1 MLSVLIAD
9 DEAVARARLRRLLT
23 QCPDVA
29 LVAECAD
36 GREAVGAVER
46 LRPDLVFLDIMM
58 PELDGFGVVS
68 ELAGHE
74 APHVVF
80 VTAYDA
86 HAVRAFEVNALDYLL
101 KPVDAERLR
110 ATLDRARGRTA
121 GGASGAPVDQR
132 RLLALLE
139 ELAAAR
145 RAPAGPTATPAPADA
160 SAGVP
165 ALPRLG
171 ERLLVR
177 GEGRMY
183 FVRLSDV
190 DWLESSG
197 NYVTLHVGDA
207 RHQVRERI
215 GALACR
221 LDPRRFARIHRTTIV
236 NVDRVREIQPWFSGD
251 AVVILHS
258 GRKLRLSR
266 LYRAALEETFGLG
279 LSRAARD
286 AE

>member
-9 DEAVARARLRRLLT
+9 DEAVARARLRRLFA
-23 QCPDVA
+23 QSPDVA
-29 LVAECAD
+29 VVAECAD
-36 GREAVGAVER
+36 GREAVAAVER
-46 LRPDLVFLDIMM
+46 LRPDVVFLDIRM
-58 PELDGFGVVS
+58 PELDGFGVVDA
-68 ELAGHE
+68 LAGEGAGGGHQ

-86 HAVRAFEVNALDYLL
+86 HAVRAFEVNAVDYLL

-110 ATLDRARGRTA
+110 ATLDRVRRRDAA
-121 GGASGAPVDQR
+121 GGRAPAPDQR

-139 ELAAAR
+139 ELVAAR
-145 RAPAGPTATPAPADA
+145 PA
-160 SAGVP
+160 SA
-165 ALPRLG
+165 RLG

-190 DWLESSG
+190 DYLESAG
-197 NYVTLHVGDA
+197 NYVTLHAGEA

-215 GALACR
+215 GELARR
-221 LDPRRFARIHRTTIV
+221 LDPRRFVRIHRTAIV

-266 LYRAALEETFGLG
+266 MYRAALEETFGLG
-279 LSRAARD
+279 LSRAAR
-286 AE
+286 EE

>member
-9 DEAVARARLRRLLT
+9 DEAVARARLRRLLASW
-23 QCPDVA
+23 PDVA
-29 LVAECAD
+29 VVGECAD
-36 GREAVGAVER
+36 GRAAVDAVER
-46 LRPDLVFLDIMM
+46 LRPDLVFLDILM
-58 PELDGFGVVS
+58 PELDGFGVVD

-101 KPVDAERLR
+101 KPVDADRLR
-110 ATLDRARGRTA
+110 ASLDRARRRTA
-121 GGASGAPVDQR
+121 GANAPDDR
-132 RLLALLE
+132 GRLLALFE
-139 ELAAAR
+139 ELASGRRGDAVAVDATAAED
-145 RAPAGPTATPAPADA
+145 AP
-160 SAGVP
+160 S
-165 ALPRLG
+165 RLG

-177 GEGRMY
+177 GEGRMF
-183 FVRLSDV
+183 FVRLSEV
-190 DWLESSG
+190 DYLESAG
-197 NYVTLHVGDA
+197 NYVTLHVGEV

-215 GALACR
+215 GELARR
-221 LDPRRFARIHRTTIV
+221 LDPRRFARIHRTAIV

-266 LYRAALEETFGLG
+266 TYRAALEETFGLG
-279 LSRAARD
+279 LSRG
-286 AE
+286 